1 MVWRDMA
8 SSVWGNFTGLS
19 KQCLTRKQSPGQLLW
34 LIADE
39 SKTNRQKEVMNLS
52 SGPDLLQLPVVVSKP
67 FNSRSREFLCHRFF
81 QTEQQNPES
90 GTMAVIKG
98 PESPLFPPHHL
109 LFTVQKTCVQCLQVK
124 LFPYNTIKDHLIWF
138 SLKSLSN
145 PILKINL

>member
-1 MVWRDMA
+1 MVWRDKA

-19 KQCLTRKQSPGQLLW
+19 KQCLTSLQPPGQLLW

-39 SKTNRQKEVMNLS
+39 SKTNRQKGAMNLS
-52 SGPDLLQLPVVVSKP
+52 SGPDLLWLPVVMSKP
-67 FNSRSREFLCHRFF
+67 FNSRSREFLCHQFF

-90 GTMAVIKG
+90 GTMTVIKG
-98 PESPLFPPHHL
+98 PESPLLPPHHL
-109 LFTVQKTCVQCLQVK
+109 LLTVQKTCIQCLQVK